1 MKNDVYWFIAVCQ
14 RLDLDKNGF
23 PDTGFLHPCGFYKDK
38 KDALEILHKNI
49 TNLWE
54 RSYHYALMEPY
65 YEGSISGYG
74 TIEDRQFFKYDP
86 EVDGYREIAE
96 PEGYEFYPGL
106 IWG

>member
-1 MKNDVYWFIAVCQ
+1 
-14 RLDLDKNGF
+14 
-23 PDTGFLHPCGFYKDK
+23 
-38 KDALEILHKNI
+38 
-49 TNLWE
+49 
-54 RSYHYALMEPY
+54 MEPY